1 MQEGKMVPPIIGESR
16 VIRNLKALISKVAPS
31 GENIL
36 ICGETGVGK
45 DHVAQSLYHR
55 SNRVGKPF
63 AKLNC
68 AGLTESLF
76 EIDISCIDQTGT
88 KKASE
93 MKSRLFDKISGGILY
108 LDNIDLLSPAHQ
120 SEILPFVQNDVH
132 QILDLKDPVPVDV
145 CMISST
151 TQDLEKMVKE
161 GKFNERLY
169 FRLNTVRID
178 IAPLR
183 ERPEDIPFLIGYYL
197 ENYASANKDDKA
209 MALDKG
215 TIDELCAYHW
225 PGNVRELQ
233 NLVKRIMLLEG
244 TGENDS
250 DLIRIEKNHHE
261 IIEADIPK
269 EMMLQSNNLSDYY
282 KLHASEL
289 SKLPLKK
296 ASKIVVEMAEKDL
309 ISNVLEK
316 TGWNRSKANKILDI
330 SYKTLLHKIQKLNI
344 QPSDQWRQ

>member
-1 MQEGKMVPPIIGESR
+1 MVPPIIGESR
-16 VIRNLKALISKVAPS
+16 VIRNLKTLISKVAPS

-36 ICGETGVGK
+36 LCGETGVGK
-45 DHVAQSLYHR
+45 DHVAQNLYHK
-55 SNRVGKPF
+55 STRVGKPF
-63 AKLNC
+63 AKLDC
-68 AGLTESLF
+68 VGLTESLF
-76 EIDISCIDQTGT
+76 DIDISCIDQTGT
-88 KKASE
+88 KKESE
-93 MKSRLFDKISGGILY
+93 KKGQLFDKISGGILY

-120 SEILPFVQNDVH
+120 SEILPFVQNDDH
-132 QILDLKDPVPVDV
+132 LISGLKVPVPVDV

-161 GKFNERLY
+161 GKFSERLY

-183 ERPEDIPFLIGYYL
+183 ERPEDISFLIGYFL
-197 ENYASANKDDKA
+197 ENYASANKGYKG

-233 NLVKRIMLLEG
+233 NLLKRIKLLEG
-244 TGENDS
+244 TGENIS
-250 DLIRIEKNHHE
+250 DLIGIEKNRHE
-261 IIEADIPK
+261 IIETDKSK
-269 EMMLQSNNLSDYY
+269 EMMPLSNNFSDYY
-282 KLHASEL
+282 KLNASEL
-289 SKLPLKK
+289 TKLPLKK
-296 ASKIVVEMAEKDL
+296 ASKIVVEMAEKEL
-309 ISNVLEK
+309 ISSVLEK

-344 QPSDQWRQ
+344 QPS

>member
-1 MQEGKMVPPIIGESR
+1 MVPPIIGESR

-45 DHVAQSLYHR
+45 DHVAQSLYHH
-55 SNRVGKPF
+55 SNRIGKPF

-68 AGLTESLF
+68 ADRTESVF

-93 MKSRLFDKISGGILY
+93 KKSRLLENINGGILY
-108 LDNIDLLSPAHQ
+108 LDNIDLLPAAHQ
-120 SEILPFVQNDVH
+120 LEILAFIQNDDHPV
-132 QILDLKDPVPVDV
+132 IDLKTPAPLDV
-145 CMISST
+145 CILSST
-151 TQDLEKMVKE
+151 NQDLEKLVKE

-178 IAPLR
+178 ITPLR
-183 ERPEDIPFLIGYYL
+183 ERPEDIPVLIGYYL
-197 ENYASANKDDKA
+197 ENYSSANNGHKK
-209 MALDKG
+209 MALDRPI
-215 TIDELCAYHW
+215 IDELCAYHW

-233 NLVKRIMLLEG
+233 NLLKRIMLLEG
-244 TGENDS
+244 TGVNAS
-250 DLIRIEKNHHE
+250 DLIGIEKNHHE
-261 IIEADIPK
+261 IFEADIPK
-269 EMMLQSNNLSDYY
+269 EMMMQSNSFSDYF

-289 SKLPLKK
+289 TKLPLKDARK
-296 ASKIVVEMAEKDL
+296 KIVDMAEKEL

-316 TGWNRSKANKILDI
+316 TGWNRSKANKILKT
-330 SYKTLLHKIQKLNI
+330 SYKTLLHKIQILNI
-344 QPSDQWRQ
+344 QPSDP